1 MLRNM
6 CLIALMLADLSM
18 FVRHWEDGASTRSNG
33 HWQREHTCG
42 SSAKQK
48 VASMEELD
56 DLLACHSNFGL
67 TSLIRREC

>member
-6 CLIALMLADLSM
+6 CLIADLSM

-42 SSAKQK
+42 SSAKTK

-56 DLLACHSNFGL
+56 DLLACHSNV
-67 TSLIRREC
+67 SYCRIVV